1 MNNNNEE
8 QEKITKHKSIFTKGV
23 KDKTIGLFSD
33 SFLNKMKA
41 FDYLGIP
48 FITFATSG
56 IFKYKYFTNIIM
68 IEAYLLSDY
77 GKTSIVKNNNSHCL
91 ILLEKANG
99 QKYIYDSLN
108 SIVFTYDTFIALED
122 EVLEEIISQDKIIE
136 YFGSNDN
143 INYIDLESTKRKV
156 LVEASIRNYKL
167 QLGKLEMDILDYLSS
182 YMTETSSDK
191 IIVKRG
197 KKVKE

>member
-8 QEKITKHKSIFTKGV
+8 QEKITQHKSIFTKGV

-91 ILLEKANG
+91 ILLE
-99 QKYIYDSLN
+99 
-108 SIVFTYDTFIALED
+108 
-122 EVLEEIISQDKIIE
+122 
-136 YFGSNDN
+136 
-143 INYIDLESTKRKV
+143 STKRKV

-191 IIVKRG
+191 NNSKKRQ
-197 KKVKE
+197 KS